1 MANIFQPER
10 QASGLSLFSDGEEML
25 VTFGRDLFRLKYPFV
40 RSINMSQRGDH
51 YYETAFDPGARRYI
65 MEPPEATIEIVASL
79 GATVR
84 NCEIPSLMQ
93 FAERLTVEQLFQVIQ
108 RKLKARDDERS

>member
-1 MANIFQPER
+1 MAAVFQPER
-10 QASGLSLFSDGEEML
+10 QASGLSLFSDGAEML
-25 VTFGRDLFRLKYPFV
+25 VTFGRDLLRLKYPFV
-40 RSINMSQRGDH
+40 RSVNMSQRGNH
-51 YYETAFDPGARRYI
+51 YYETMLDPGARRYV
-65 MEPPEATIEIVASL
+65 MEPPEVTVEIVAGL